1 MRRFFANLIEFVILS
16 LAVCAGVL
24 LAGWLIAEVL

>member
-1 MRRFFANLIEFVILS
+1 MRRFLANLIEFIILS

-24 LAGWLIAEVL
+24 LSAWLLAEVL

>member
-1 MRRFFANLIEFVILS
+1 MRRFFINLIEFIILS

-24 LAGWLIAEVL
+24 LAGWLLSEVL

>member
-1 MRRFFANLIEFVILS
+1 MRRFFANLIEFAILS

>member
-1 MRRFFANLIEFVILS
+1 MRRFIANLIEFIILS

-24 LAGWLIAEVL
+24 LAGWLLAEVL